1 MKKFAKT
8 AHLRGAEY
16 ERAAA
21 EILRSI
27 GYNVLVHDNE
37 STNGYDLLV
46 NGLEV
51 EVKGA
56 RQHSYN
62 GEAHAQGFQFAIRRA
77 SSDNEIHSPIVVL
90 YCKPLEEIPIQYQ
103 ASQLFVVPLEALAGT
118 RSITIPNALPR
129 AYRGK
134 WSKFYM
140 RFDLLDSA
148 IVRIGGELRPN
159 AQIAGELREEAA

>member
-1 MKKFAKT
+1 MKKLAST

-16 ERAAA
+16 ERASA

-62 GEAHAQGFQFAIRRA
+62 GEAHAQGFQFAIRR
-77 SSDNEIHSPIVVL
+77 STSDNEIHSPIVVL
-90 YCKPLEEIPIQYQ
+90 YCKPIAEIPLEYQ
-103 ASQLFVVPLEALAGT
+103 AHQLFVIPLHELAEV
-118 RSITIPNALPR
+118 RCITIPNQSPR

-134 WSKFYM
+134 WSRFYM

-148 IVRIGGELRPN
+148 ILTHSGELRPN
-159 AQIAGELREEAA
+159 AQIRLFEEAA